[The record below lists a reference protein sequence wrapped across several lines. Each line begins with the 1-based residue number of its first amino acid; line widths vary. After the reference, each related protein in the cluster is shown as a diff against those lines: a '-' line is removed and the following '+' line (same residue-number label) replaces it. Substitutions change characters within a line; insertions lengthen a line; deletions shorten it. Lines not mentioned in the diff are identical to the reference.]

1 MHGDVGAR
9 SNPGKGST
17 LWADLELSSVTDEA
31 SRSDMGDEALGD
43 VSGLHVLVVD
53 DNVINR
59 EILST
64 MLERANARV
73 TQAVNGQEAVE
84 SVVSRASGCGFAPY

>member
-1 MHGDVGAR
+1 
-9 SNPGKGST
+9 
-17 LWADLELSSVTDEA
+17 
-31 SRSDMGDEALGD
+31 
-43 VSGLHVLVVD
+43 LVVD

-64 MLERANARV
+64 MLERANERV

-84 SVVSRASGCGFAPY
+84 SVVSRASGCGFDAILVDLRLPVMDGVEAI